1 MRIIRLELKKYFRP
15 LRLLLAL
22 ALLCCF
28 CFAVSESQR
37 KALSLTDTASYPDLI
52 TTSDTL
58 FKWRSLDLLYQDHL
72 LERYGETV
80 TAADLP
86 RLAAEREQLLNQITA
101 AAAQDPIVL
110 RYGMEFH
117 PETGTFTS
125 SIDKAFIGQLSQE
138 DWDYIGSYEGGTM
151 RLKGTDHP
159 IVFLSQYQTVIDW
172 IEAKGAYHVMS
183 YDLIAMLEDNFL
195 IVIVFSCGAL
205 LLTVPY
211 GVLEAKSRTEGL
223 SASTKT
229 GRAHYSRKLAGAALA
244 SGIVI
249 GLGVLLAV
257 LAFSQWKVSRYYG
270 CNIGD
275 AMNICWDKTSYLHF
289 TSYSR
294 FFNTTSWNGV
304 SFGAFYGLRLLLL
317 FLLGLCVNL
326 LAAILSL
333 RMKNA
338 VTAIA
343 STLPLA
349 LALLAYH
356 LAYNAPSLGGLTPLH
371 ISGHPNALAAGLGLL
386 TLLVAA
392 WRIRQN
398 DRKEI
403 CT

>member
-1 MRIIRLELKKYFRP
+1 MRILRLELKKYFRP
-15 LRLLLAL
+15 LRMLLVL

-52 TTSDTL
+52 TGGDRLS
-58 FKWRSLDLLYQDHL
+58 KRRSLDLLFHDHL

-80 TAADLP
+80 TTEDLP
-86 RLAAEREQLLNQITA
+86 RLASEREQLRNQIIA
-101 AAAQDPIVL
+101 AAAEDPIVL
-110 RYGMEFH
+110 RYGMKFD
-117 PETGTFTS
+117 PETEEFRAPVDKEVVGT
-125 SIDKAFIGQLSQE
+125 LSQE
-138 DWDYIGSYEGGTM
+138 DWDYINAWEAGTM
-151 RLKGTDHP
+151 RLKGMDHP
-159 IVFLSQYQTVIDW
+159 IGFLSQYKTVIDW
-172 IEAKGAYHVMS
+172 IEAKGVYHVMS
-183 YDLIAMLEDNFL
+183 YDLIGMLEDNFL

-223 SASTKT
+223 SAATKT
-229 GRAHYSRKLAGAALA
+229 GRRHYAKKLTAAVLAAAL
-244 SGIVI
+244 VI
-249 GLGVLLAV
+249 GLGILLAV

-270 CNIGD
+270 CDVGD
-275 AMNICWDKTSYLHF
+275 AMDICWDIG
-289 TSYSR
+289 
-294 FFNTTSWNGV
+294 SWKGV
-304 SFGAFYGLRLLLL
+304 TFGAYYGLRLLLL
-317 FLLGLCVNL
+317 FLLGLSGNL

-343 STLPLA
+343 CTLPLA
-349 LALLAYH
+349 LALLVYH
-356 LAYNAPSLGGLTPLH
+356 LAYNAPSLGGLSPLH

>member
-1 MRIIRLELKKYFRP
+1 MRIIRLEWKKYFRP
-15 LRLLLAL
+15 VRLLLVL
-22 ALLCCF
+22 ALLGCF

-37 KALSLTDTASYPDLI
+37 KALSLTDTASYPDMI
-52 TTSDTL
+52 TTSDWL
-58 FKWRSLDLLYQDHL
+58 LKRRSPDLLFHDHL
-72 LERYGETV
+72 LERYGETL

-86 RLAAEREQLLNQITA
+86 RLASERKQLLRQITA
-101 AAAQDPIVL
+101 AAAQDPIAL

-125 SIDKAFIGQLSQE
+125 SIDKAFVGQLSQE
-138 DWDYIGSYEGGTM
+138 DWDYIGSYEEGTM

-172 IEAKGAYHVMS
+172 IEAKGVYHVMS

-244 SGIVI
+244 SGLVI
-249 GLGVLLAV
+249 GLGVLLAI

-270 CNIGD
+270 CDIGD
-275 AMNICWDKTSYLHF
+275 AMNVCWDETSYLNF
-289 TSYSR
+289 SSYHR
-294 FFNTTSWNGV
+294 FYQTAAWNGM
-304 SFGAFYGLRLLLL
+304 SFGAFYELRLLLL
-317 FLLGLCVNL
+317 FLLGLSVNL

-333 RMKNA
+333 RIKNA

-343 STLPLA
+343 CTLPLA
-349 LALLAYH
+349 LLLLVYH
-356 LAYNAPSLGGLTPLH
+356 LAYSALSTGFLH
-371 ISGHPNALAAGLGLL
+371 TSGHPCELVAVLFLL
-386 TLLVAA
+386 TIVITAA
-392 WRIRQN
+392 KVWTAK
-398 DRKEI
+398 RKDVYV
-403 CT
+403 

>member
-1 MRIIRLELKKYFRP
+1 MRIIRLEWKKYFRP
-15 LRLLLAL
+15 VRLLLVL
-22 ALLCCF
+22 ALLGCF

-52 TTSDTL
+52 TTSDPL
-58 FKWRSLDLLYQDHL
+58 FKRRSLDLLYQDHL

-172 IEAKGAYHVMS
+172 IEAKGVYHVMS

-244 SGIVI
+244 TGLVI
-249 GLGVLLAV
+249 GLGVLLAI

-270 CNIGD
+270 CDIGD
-275 AMNICWDKTSYLHF
+275 AMNICWDETSYLHF
-289 TSYSR
+289 SSYHR
-294 FFNTTSWNGV
+294 FYQTAAWNGM

-317 FLLGLCVNL
+317 FLLGLSVNL

-333 RMKNA
+333 RIKNA

-343 STLPLA
+343 CTLPLA
-349 LALLAYH
+349 LLLLVYH
-356 LAYNAPSLGGLTPLH
+356 LAYSALSTGFLH
-371 ISGHPNALAAGLGLL
+371 TSGHPCELVAGLFIL
-386 TLLVAA
+386 TILITAA
-392 WRIRQN
+392 KVWIGK
-398 DRKEI
+398 RKDI
-403 CT
+403 YA

>member
-1 MRIIRLELKKYFRP
+1 MRIIRLELKKYFHP
-15 LRLLLAL
+15 VRLLLVL
-22 ALLCCF
+22 ALLGCF

-52 TTSDTL
+52 TGGDCL
-58 FKWRSLDLLYQDHL
+58 LKRRSLDLLFHEHL
-72 LERYGETV
+72 LERYGETL
-80 TAADLP
+80 TATDLP
-86 RLAAEREQLLNQITA
+86 LLAAEREQLLRQITA
-101 AAAQDPIVL
+101 AAAQDPIAL

-125 SIDKAFIGQLSQE
+125 SIDKASAGELSQE
-138 DWDYIGSYEGGTM
+138 DWDYIGSYEGGRT

-159 IVFLSQYQTVIDW
+159 IVFLSQYQTVMDW
-172 IEAKGAYHVMS
+172 IEAKGVYHVMS
-183 YDLIAMLEDNFL
+183 YDLIGMLEDNFL

-211 GVLEAKSRTEGL
+211 GVLEAKSRTESL

-244 SGIVI
+244 SGLVI
-249 GLGVLLAV
+249 GLGVLLAI

-270 CNIGD
+270 CDIGD
-275 AMNICWDKTSYLHF
+275 AMNICWDENSYLSF
-289 TSYSR
+289 TSYRR
-294 FFNTTSWNGV
+294 FFNTSSWNGV

-333 RMKNA
+333 RIKNA

-343 STLPLA
+343 CTLPLA
-349 LALLAYH
+349 LLLPVYH
-356 LAYNAPSLGGLTPLH
+356 LAYNSPDGGFIHTP
-371 ISGHPNALAAGLGLL
+371 GHPSEMTAGLCVLTGLLAAFAIG
-386 TLLVAA
+386 
-392 WRIRQN
+392 RKQRQ
-398 DRKEI
+398 DYP
-403 CT
+403 